1 MSERSQQYTRTDQYR
16 PPVMP
21 DSVPEHEERV
31 DSLKNPKGPNWLRR
45 SIALGAAGMTLAA
58 GILIGVK
65 VAGGHDSDPTSP
77 AKGVE
82 TSAPANPS
90 QSPEATATASPQ
102 ETHDTTTSD
111 LTPETFPFV
120 GEDGKTYEGDAAFG
134 RSIELAGPYT
144 EETVRTELPNDA
156 IAALNEWM
164 ASGATK
170 TGEEAYGSYV
180 SPNGK
185 TGLEGI
191 AADFYDP
198 TFRNSLTTNT
208 TNTEDLSG
216 MMESAHQNYLDMY
229 GTTKSGTNPYHGEYK
244 LHDVSN
250 IITGDGLIAF
260 DAHISYDDNQ
270 PAVTTGKGTIGR
282 HIELKLAPGT
292 DGRLVWKFDRFL
304 ESAAL
309 GN

>member
-1 MSERSQQYTRTDQYR
+1 MSERRPQQYSTDQR
-16 PPVMP
+16 EFPPAP
-21 DSVPEHEERV
+21 NYVPGHEEQV
-31 DSLKNPKGPNWLRR
+31 DHLKAPKGPNWLKR
-45 SIALGAAGMTLAA
+45 SLALGAAGLTLVA
-58 GILIGVK
+58 GIVIGAK
-65 VAGGHDSDPTSP
+65 TFGGHDGAPSQG
-77 AKGVE
+77 KGVE
-82 TSAPANPS
+82 TSAPAHT
-90 QSPEATATASPQ
+90 PETASATPSTQ

-134 RSIELAGPYT
+134 RSIELAGPYDET
-144 EETVRTELPNDA
+144 TVRTELPNDA
-156 IAALNEWM
+156 IDALNAWM

-170 TGEEAYGSYV
+170 TGEEAYGNYV

-185 TGLEGI
+185 TGMEGI

-198 TFRNSLTTNT
+198 SFRNSLTTMT
-208 TNTEDLSG
+208 TNTEDLTG

-229 GTTKSGTNPYHGEYK
+229 GTTKDGTNPYHGGYK
-244 LHDVSN
+244 LHDMSN

-270 PAVTTGKGTIGR
+270 PNTTGKGTIGR
-282 HIELKLAPGT
+282 HIELKLVPGT

-304 ESAAL
+304 ESPAL
-309 GN
+309 SN